1 MVGPH
6 GGAGQRV
13 LASTVNDSFPSDFRE
28 PGTGWRGRGLP
39 VVYSCSGCS
48 SSAQL
53 AHYVAVE
60 LDRRG
65 LARMSCI
72 AGLAAEV
79 PQVITDLLSA
89 AQVIALDACEFR
101 CAKRAIERFG
111 VKPRHHYLVATPAAS
126 AMPLEDEAERFIQR
140 VLADILLPLHAVR

>member
-1 MVGPH
+1 M
-6 GGAGQRV
+6 
-13 LASTVNDSFPSDFRE
+13 NDSSPPDFRE
-28 PGTGWRGRGLP
+28 PTTGWRGRGLP

-53 AHYVAVE
+53 AHYVAVQ

-65 LARMSCI
+65 LARMSCV

-79 PQVITDLLSA
+79 PQIVADLLSA
-89 AQVIALDACEFR
+89 PQVIALDACEFR
-101 CAKRAIERFG
+101 CAKRAIERHG
-111 VKPRHHYLVATPAAS
+111 VKPRYHYVLAPSTRSGIA
-126 AMPLEDEAERFIQR
+126 LEDEAERLIQR